1 MITKE
6 QKIRLAIFLAVSLI
20 LLIVIF
26 SIFILPK
33 LKTVGDVYCI
43 DFREMS
49 VNGINEGADVKYQGV
64 RIGKVINLQVNPDN
78 LRSVLI
84 YIRIKK
90 GFMIKKDMRASL
102 QYSGITGMRFV
113 EISGGTTDAQDLEPG
128 EKILPKKGLGERAE
142 DIVLNVDSVVEA
154 INNVLNPENR
164 EKISQTLTN
173 IQKGT
178 SIITDMLEKRKT
190 SLENVVVN
198 IETITRQLSE
208 VTANLNEFST
218 YLLGVK
224 EKLSPERIEKLA
236 NLTDTILQNLS
247 RRVSDQELGKLIANV
262 DTLMKTT
269 NVSVRKVEEGFLSMS
284 EEFNKTLVRLRQS
297 IDNIARF
304 TRELREDP
312 TVLIRKRAEKRS
324 KK

>member
-20 LLIVIF
+20 LLIIIF
-26 SIFILPK
+26 GIFILPK

-43 DFREMS
+43 DVKEMS

-64 RIGKVINLQVNPDN
+64 RIGKVISLQVNPDDF
-78 LRSVLI
+78 RSVLI

-90 GFMIKKDMRASL
+90 GFTIKKDMRASL
-102 QYSGITGMRFV
+102 QYAGITGLRFI

-128 EKILPKKGLGERAE
+128 ENILPKKGLGERAE

-154 INNVLNPENR
+154 INNVLNLENR
-164 EKISQTLTN
+164 EKISQTLKN
-173 IQKGT
+173 LEKST
-178 SIITDMLEKRKT
+178 SIIADVLEKRKT
-190 SLENVVVN
+190 SLENAVEN
-198 IETITRQLSE
+198 IETITRQLTE
-208 VTANLNEFST
+208 VTADLNKFST
-218 YLLGVK
+218 YLLGVS
-224 EKLSPERIEKLA
+224 EKLNPERIEKLVTT
-236 NLTDTILQNLS
+236 TDTILQNLS
-247 RRVSDQELGKLIANV
+247 RRVSDQEMGKLITNV

-304 TRELREDP
+304 TRDLREDP

>member
-20 LLIVIF
+20 LLIAIF

-64 RIGKVINLQVNPDN
+64 RIGKVISLQVNPDN

-90 GFMIKKDMRASL
+90 GFMIKTDMRASL
-102 QYSGITGMRFV
+102 QYSGITGLRFV
-113 EISGGTTDAQDLEPG
+113 EISGGTTGAQDMEPG

-154 INNVLNPENR
+154 INDVLNPENR

-173 IQKGT
+173 IEKST
-178 SIITDMLEKRKT
+178 AVIADMLEKRKT
-190 SLENVVVN
+190 SLENAVGN
-198 IETITRQLSE
+198 METITRQLTE
-208 VTANLNEFST
+208 VTSNLNEFST
-218 YLLGVK
+218 YLLGVS
-224 EKLSPERIEKLA
+224 EKINPERIEKLVTI
-236 NLTDTILQNLS
+236 TDTVLQDLS
-247 RRVSDQELGKLIANV
+247 KRLSDQEMGKLVTNV
-262 DTLMKTT
+262 DTLMKTA
-269 NVSVRKVEEGFLSMS
+269 NVSVRKVEEGFLSME

-304 TRELREDP
+304 TRDLREDP
-312 TVLIRKRAEKRS
+312 TMLIRKRAEKRS

>member
-6 QKIRLAIFLAVSLI
+6 QKIRLAIFLVVSLI
-20 LLIVIF
+20 LLIAIF

-49 VNGINEGADVKYQGV
+49 VNGIIEGADVKYQGV
-64 RIGKVINLQVNPDN
+64 RIGKVITLQVNPDN

-90 GFMIKKDMRASL
+90 GFTIKTDMRASL

-113 EISGGTTDAQDLEPG
+113 EISGGTTGAQDLEPG
-128 EKILPKKGLGERAE
+128 ENILPKKGLGERAE

-154 INNVLNPENR
+154 INDVLNPENR

-173 IQKGT
+173 IEKGT
-178 SIITDMLEKRKT
+178 AIIADMLERRKA

-198 IETITRQLSE
+198 METVTRQLAE
-208 VTANLNEFST
+208 VTTNLNKFST
-218 YLLGVK
+218 YLLGVS
-224 EKLSPERIEKLA
+224 EKLNPERIEKLV
-236 NLTDTILQNLS
+236 NLTDTFLQDLS
-247 RRVSDQELGKLIANV
+247 KRISDQELGKLITNV
-262 DTLMKTT
+262 DTLMKTA
-269 NVSVRKVEEGFLSMS
+269 NMSVRKVEEGFLSMS

-312 TVLIRKRAEKRS
+312 TVLIRKKAEKRS

>member
-6 QKIRLAIFLAVSLI
+6 QKFRLAIFLGVSLV

-26 SIFILPK
+26 GIFILPK

-43 DFREMS
+43 DFRDMS

-64 RIGKVINLQVNPDN
+64 RIGKVINLQVNPDD
-78 LRSVLI
+78 LRSVFI
-84 YIRIKK
+84 YIRIRK
-90 GFMIKKDMRASL
+90 GFPIKMDMRASL
-102 QYSGITGMRFV
+102 QYAGITGLRFV
-113 EISGGTTDAQDLEPG
+113 EISGGSTLAKDMEPG

-173 IQKGT
+173 IEKGT
-178 SIITDMLEKRKT
+178 SIIADMLERRKT
-190 SLENVVVN
+190 SLENTVVN

-218 YLLGVK
+218 YLLAVSG
-224 EKLSPERIEKLA
+224 KLSPERIE
-236 NLTDTILQNLS
+236 NLVTVTDNVLQNLS
-247 RRVSDQELGKLIANV
+247 RRISDQELGKLITDVN
-262 DTLMKTT
+262 TLMKTT
-269 NVSVRKVEEGFLSMS
+269 NISVRKVEEGFLSMS
-284 EEFNKTLVRLRQS
+284 EEFNRTLIQLRQS

-304 TRELREDP
+304 TRDLREDP